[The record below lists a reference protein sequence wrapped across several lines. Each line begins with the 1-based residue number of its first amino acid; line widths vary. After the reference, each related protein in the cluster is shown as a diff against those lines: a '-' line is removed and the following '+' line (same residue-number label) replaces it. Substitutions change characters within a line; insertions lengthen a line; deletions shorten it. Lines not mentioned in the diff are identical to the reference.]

1 MSVIAL
7 AAGGTAGHIEPAIA
21 CAKAIK
27 EIDNNANVFIV
38 GTSKG
43 LERDIVPKRGIE
55 LALIPATPLPRNIS
69 FATLSLSKEIPINVV
84 SKMMGHTSIR
94 YTEHYAKTLD
104 NDVSKQIVKMSNLF
118 SDKFGLN

>member
-43 LERDIVPKRGIE
+43 LERDINSSKRNR
-55 LALIPATPLPRNIS
+55 TSFNSSYS
-69 FATLSLSKEIPINVV
+69 FA
-84 SKMMGHTSIR
+84 
-94 YTEHYAKTLD
+94 
-104 NDVSKQIVKMSNLF
+104 
-118 SDKFGLN
+118 

>member
-43 LERDIVPKRGIE
+43 LELVNYLNFP
-55 LALIPATPLPRNIS
+55 
-69 FATLSLSKEIPINVV
+69 
-84 SKMMGHTSIR
+84 
-94 YTEHYAKTLD
+94 KTLLRLSQHQ
-104 NDVSKQIVKMSNLF
+104 NVN
-118 SDKFGLN
+118 

>member
-43 LERDIVPKRGIE
+43 LERDIVPQRGIE

-69 FATLSLSKEIPINVV
+69 FATLSLPF
-84 SKMMGHTSIR
+84 R
-94 YTEHYAKTLD
+94 LLAAKRIAQQLLVD
-104 NDVSKQIVKMSNLF
+104 RKVDCVGANWNNCLCCSYF
-118 SDKFGLN
+118 S